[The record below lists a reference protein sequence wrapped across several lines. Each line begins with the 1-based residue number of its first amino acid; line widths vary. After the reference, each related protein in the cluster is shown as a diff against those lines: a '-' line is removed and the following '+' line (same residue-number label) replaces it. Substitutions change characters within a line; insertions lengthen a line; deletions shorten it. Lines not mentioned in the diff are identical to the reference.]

1 LSLALAVRPAAASH
15 AEGRRFMPQPLT
27 RDVAGSAL
35 PRKRARI
42 VLVEGDPAAARVA
55 TCAAATAGGE
65 VVAAPTPACAGAEGA
80 ARGAELAIVDLPDRN
95 ALELI
100 DRFAAEG
107 LVVVATSGAGSVAL
121 AVEAMRRGAVDFV
134 LKPYTPETLARR
146 LEPRL
151 ADILSRTAPPDPPER
166 SVADEADAQ
175 FAAFVGSSP
184 AMRAV
189 YSEIERIAPSRA
201 PVFVTGESG
210 TGKELCAEAIHARS
224 GRATKPFV
232 ALNCGA
238 IPRELM
244 ESEVFGHVRGAFT
257 GASEDRAGAVEAAE
271 GGTLFL
277 DEIGEME
284 LALQAKLLRVLQTG
298 EFRRVG
304 EARSRRADVRIV
316 CATHRDPRAEV
327 AAGRFRQDLFYR
339 LHVLP
344 IRLPALRE
352 RGRDDV
358 TALARTFLARFASEE
373 GRGFRRFSADAL
385 ERLVAHD
392 WPGNVRE
399 LQNVVRRAVVLGDGD
414 VVTPEMLPPD
424 LLGDRAA
431 LAPAADADAP
441 VEPFWMTE
449 RRVIERAVAA
459 FGGNTV
465 RAAAA
470 LEISPSTIYRKRERW
485 AELGA

>member
-1 LSLALAVRPAAASH
+1 
-15 AEGRRFMPQPLT
+15 MPQALT
-27 RDVAGSAL
+27 TDAGPSL
-35 PRKRARI
+35 RPRTR
-42 VLVEGDPAAARVA
+42 VVFVEADAAAARVA

-65 VVAAPTPACAGAEGA
+65 IVASLDPRSAAVGGATRDAEVAVIDLPGREA
-80 ARGAELAIVDLPDRN
+80 LPLIDAFVARGL
-95 ALELI
+95 
-100 DRFAAEG
+100 
-107 LVVVATSGAGSVAL
+107 LVIATSGAGSVSL
-121 AVEAMRRGAVDFV
+121 AVEAMRRGAADFV
-134 LKPYTPETLARR
+134 LKPYTPEALARR
-146 LEPRL
+146 LEPRFAEIQARTHARAARPASMQVDPG
-151 ADILSRTAPPDPPER
+151 AD
-166 SVADEADAQ
+166 
-175 FAAFVGSSP
+175 FASFVGSSP
-184 AMRAV
+184 VMRAL
-189 YSEIERIAPSRA
+189 YAEIERIAPSRA

-210 TGKELCAEAIHARS
+210 SGKELCAEAIHALS
-224 GRATKPFV
+224 GRAKKPFV

-257 GASEDRAGAVEAAE
+257 GASEDRAGAFEAAE

-304 EARSRRADVRIV
+304 EPRARRADVRIV

-327 AAGRFRQDLFYR
+327 GAGRFRQDLFYR

-352 RGRDDV
+352 RPGDV
-358 TALARTFLARFASEE
+358 ARLAEAFLVRFAAEE
-373 GRGFRRFSADAL
+373 GRGFRGFAPEAT
-385 ERLVAHD
+385 ERLLAYS

-399 LQNVVRRAVVLGDGD
+399 LQNVVRRAVVLGEGEE
-414 VVTPEMLPPD
+414 VTPDMLPLEILGGPPARP
-424 LLGDRAA
+424 LGD
-431 LAPAADADAP
+431 LPSEGGISI
-441 VEPFWMTE
+441 EPFWITE
-449 RRVIERAVAA
+449 RRVIENAVAA
-459 FGGNTV
+459 FGGNTA

-485 AELGA
+485 AELDGEA

>member
-1 LSLALAVRPAAASH
+1 
-15 AEGRRFMPQPLT
+15 MTPQPLT
-27 RDVAGSAL
+27 PDAVGMVS
-35 PRKRARI
+35 PTRAQ
-42 VLVEGDPAAARVA
+42 VLLIDGDPAALRVA
-55 TCAAATAGGE
+55 TTAVANAGGE
-65 VVAAPTPACAGAEGA
+65 VATTIDPMTVKRAGCAHGA
-80 ARGAELAIVDLPDRN
+80 AFAVVDVPNRE
-95 ALELI
+95 ALELVE
-100 DRFAAEG
+100 ALVEQG

-134 LKPYTPETLARR
+134 LKPYSPDALARR
-146 LEPRL
+146 LAPRFAERAPAAPKPTRVL
-151 ADILSRTAPPDPPER
+151 AQPAP
-166 SVADEADAQ
+166 DALD
-175 FAAFVGSSP
+175 FGGFVGRSAP
-184 AMRAV
+184 MRAL
-189 YSEIERIAPSRA
+189 YAEIERIAPSRA

-210 TGKELCAEAIHARS
+210 SGKELCAEAVHALS
-224 GRATKPFV
+224 GRAQKPFV

-257 GASEDRAGAVEAAE
+257 GASDDRAGAVEAAQ

-304 EARSRRADVRIV
+304 EARARNADIRIV
-316 CATHRDPRAEV
+316 CATHRDPATEV
-327 AAGRFRQDLFYR
+327 AAGRFRQDLYYR

-344 IRLPALRE
+344 IRLPPLRE
-352 RGRDDV
+352 RGEDI
-358 TALARTFLARFASEE
+358 TALAQAFLRRFADEE
-373 GRGFRRFSADAL
+373 GRSFRRFSDGAL
-385 ERLVAHD
+385 ERIRAHD

-414 VVTPEMLPPD
+414 EVTADMLP
-424 LLGDRAA
+424 LA
-431 LAPAADADAP
+431 APAASPAVPSGAGGSVSDAI
-441 VEPFWMTE
+441 EPFWLQE
-449 RRVIERAVAA
+449 RRIIETAVAA
-459 FGGNTV
+459 FGGNTA

>member
-1 LSLALAVRPAAASH
+1 
-15 AEGRRFMPQPLT
+15 MPQPLT
-27 RDVAGSAL
+27 TDAAGLA
-35 PRKRARI
+35 PRARTR
-42 VLVEGDPAAARVA
+42 VLVVEDDAASARVA
-55 TCAAATAGGE
+55 TSGVATAGGE
-65 VVAAPTPACAGAEGA
+65 VVRALAANAEALGRSLGEAEIAVIDIPGKDRLDLVEACVA
-80 ARGAELAIVDLPDRN
+80 A
-95 ALELI
+95 
-100 DRFAAEG
+100 G
-107 LVVVATSGAGSVAL
+107 LVVVATSGAGSVSL
-121 AVEAMRRGAVDFV
+121 AVEAMRRGAVDFI

-146 LEPRL
+146 LAPRFAEAAARAPKPASPAPAL
-151 ADILSRTAPPDPPER
+151 APLPLKSETDFS
-166 SVADEADAQ
+166 S
-175 FAAFVGSSP
+175 FVGRSP

-189 YSEIERIAPSRA
+189 YSEIERVAPSRA

-210 TGKELCAEAIHARS
+210 SGKELAAEAIHARS
-224 GRATKPFV
+224 GRATKPFI

-257 GASEDRAGAVEAAE
+257 GASEDRAGAVEAAQ

-304 EARSRRADVRIV
+304 EARARMADARIV
-316 CATHRDPRAEV
+316 CATHRDPQTEV

-352 RGRDDV
+352 RGADV
-358 TALARTFLARFASEE
+358 ATLAESFLRRFAAEE
-373 GRGFRRFSADAL
+373 GRGFQRFSEAAMA
-385 ERLVAHD
+385 RLIAHD

-399 LQNVVRRAVVLGDGD
+399 LQNVVRRAVVLGEGIE
-414 VVTPEMLPPD
+414 VTAEMLPAEI
-424 LLGDRAA
+424 GAIRAVA
-431 LAPAADADAP
+431 VETSMPEAFPI
-441 VEPFWMTE
+441 EPFWMTE
-449 RRVIERAVAA
+449 RRVIERAVEA
-459 FGGNTV
+459 FGGNTA

-485 AELGA
+485 AELDGAA

>member
-1 LSLALAVRPAAASH
+1 
-15 AEGRRFMPQPLT
+15 MPQPLT
-27 RDVAGSAL
+27 TDAAGLS
-35 PRKRARI
+35 PRARTRVLI
-42 VLVEGDPAAARVA
+42 VEDDAASARVA
-55 TCAAATAGGE
+55 TSGVATAGGE
-65 VVAAPTPACAGAEGA
+65 VVRTLVADAAALSRVVADAEIAVIDIPGK
-80 ARGAELAIVDLPDRN
+80 DR
-95 ALELI
+95 LELVETCVG
-100 DRFAAEG
+100 AG
-107 LVVVATSGAGSVAL
+107 LVVVATSGAGSVSL
-121 AVEAMRRGAVDFV
+121 AVEAMRRGAVDFI

-146 LEPRL
+146 LAPRF
-151 ADILSRTAPPDPPER
+151 AEAAARAPQPAASAAPAPENE
-166 SVADEADAQ
+166 SD
-175 FAAFVGSSP
+175 FAAFVGRST

-189 YSEIERIAPSRA
+189 YAEIERVAPSRA

-210 TGKELCAEAIHARS
+210 SGKELAAEAIHARS
-224 GRATKPFV
+224 GRAQKPFV

-257 GASEDRAGAVEAAE
+257 GASEDRAGAVEAAQ

-304 EARSRRADVRIV
+304 EARARMADVRIV
-316 CATHRDPRAEV
+316 CATHRDPQAEV

-352 RGRDDV
+352 RGADV
-358 TALARTFLARFASEE
+358 SALAENFL
-373 GRGFRRFSADAL
+373 RRFSAEEGRSFLRFSDEAMA
-385 ERLVAHD
+385 RLLAHD

-399 LQNVVRRAVVLGDGD
+399 LQNVVRRAVVLGEGLE
-414 VVTPEMLPPD
+414 VTAGMLPAEV
-424 LLGDRAA
+424 GAIRASTAAAAEPEA
-431 LAPAADADAP
+431 LPI
-441 VEPFWMTE
+441 EPFWITE
-449 RRVIERAVAA
+449 RRVIERAVEA
-459 FGGNTV
+459 FGGNTA

-470 LEISPSTIYRKRERW
+470 LELSPSTIYRKRERW
-485 AELGA
+485 AELDGAA